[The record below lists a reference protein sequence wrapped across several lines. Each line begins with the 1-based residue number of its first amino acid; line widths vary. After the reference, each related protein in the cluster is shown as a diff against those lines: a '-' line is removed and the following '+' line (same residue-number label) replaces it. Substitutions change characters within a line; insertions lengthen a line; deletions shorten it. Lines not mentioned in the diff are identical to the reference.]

1 MLAHDRPLVHGRGA
15 LGSPHGHTPSF
26 AANTGPRE
34 VTSSAAPREHGP
46 AGGREGEVYR
56 PSYAAR
62 ALVWVRWTRGAPWF
76 GCCSRGAAQL
86 EARRGEHLHYAQPR
100 VLVGPTSRRGRGCIL
115 LVIPRAWVYN
125 PPYLPFRARG
135 TVRDSATHLRLAPRA
150 QHVQPLK
157 VPVCKPVH
165 VKHLAV
171 ACSDGMGLLGL
182 ALALRARADIEVCA
196 VEENAAARQGG
207 SADGM
212 ARSWRSRRCS
222 GRSLGVTMEEDG

>member
-15 LGSPHGHTPSF
+15 LGSPHGHAPSF

-34 VTSSAAPREHGP
+34 VTSSAAPREHAP

-115 LVIPRAWVYN
+115 LVIPRACHRPGPCVWSNDVQC
-125 PPYLPFRARG
+125 
-135 TVRDSATHLRLAPRA
+135 THLKSESSHLLCVKRFSRFRESDYSGNGKFIAP
-150 QHVQPLK
+150 QISLHVPRSGAILSGPHTKLHGGGPL
-157 VPVCKPVH
+157 PYTPT
-165 VKHLAV
+165 
-171 ACSDGMGLLGL
+171 D
-182 ALALRARADIEVCA
+182 
-196 VEENAAARQGG
+196 
-207 SADGM
+207 
-212 ARSWRSRRCS
+212 
-222 GRSLGVTMEEDG
+222 

>member
-34 VTSSAAPREHGP
+34 VTSSAAPREHAP

-100 VLVGPTSRRGRGCIL
+100 VTACSLSAFFILHRHPRRGFQ
-115 LVIPRAWVYN
+115 PRVW
-125 PPYLPFRARG
+125 
-135 TVRDSATHLRLAPRA
+135 
-150 QHVQPLK
+150 
-157 VPVCKPVH
+157 
-165 VKHLAV
+165 
-171 ACSDGMGLLGL
+171 
-182 ALALRARADIEVCA
+182 VCA
-196 VEENAAARQGG
+196 LERDIVAVPRLWHSWPLSAG
-207 SADGM
+207 SWALG
-212 ARSWRSRRCS
+212 RSRTS
-222 GRSLGVTMEEDG
+222 MDELLSSAGAT